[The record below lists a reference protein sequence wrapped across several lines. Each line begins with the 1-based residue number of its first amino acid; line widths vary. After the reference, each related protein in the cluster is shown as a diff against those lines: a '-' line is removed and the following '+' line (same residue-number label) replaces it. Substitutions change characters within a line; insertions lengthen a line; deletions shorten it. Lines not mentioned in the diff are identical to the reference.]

1 MKLKAFTAAILLK
14 VVNILLHLAR
24 LSLKLADMIFKVLV
38 LNAQCLY
45 LLICRVKMFLHLF
58 VLVGQELLALSNPL
72 ISSISWTRVLLFST
86 RVFDILSSLPL
97 RFLTSTFVAGASMLL
112 SSIQVEMNSII
123 NQKPTEA
130 NQLNSIINQKP
141 TEANQFR
148 DSYLCA
154 EIAKCMQR

>member
-1 MKLKAFTAAILLK
+1 
-14 VVNILLHLAR
+14 
-24 LSLKLADMIFKVLV
+24 
-38 LNAQCLY
+38 
-45 LLICRVKMFLHLF
+45 
-58 VLVGQELLALSNPL
+58 
-72 ISSISWTRVLLFST
+72 
-86 RVFDILSSLPL
+86 
-97 RFLTSTFVAGASMLL
+97 MLL

>member
-1 MKLKAFTAAILLK
+1 
-14 VVNILLHLAR
+14 
-24 LSLKLADMIFKVLV
+24 
-38 LNAQCLY
+38 
-45 LLICRVKMFLHLF
+45 
-58 VLVGQELLALSNPL
+58 
-72 ISSISWTRVLLFST
+72 
-86 RVFDILSSLPL
+86 
-97 RFLTSTFVAGASMLL
+97 LTSTFVAGASMLL